1 MSDNSKEQEAIT
13 EVETEAPAPEVELEE
28 DDAPDPYAI
37 LEKIPNAPT
46 QEQVDHWKITYEVKM
61 SMFSDKEAFLWRPIT
76 WQDYKMLQQSAAENT
91 QNPNFFDEQLIYKCV
106 LWPKIMPETIP
117 TLKGGTI
124 PTLSQ
129 QIMEGSNFIP
139 PQVAM
144 NLVID
149 L

>member
-1 MSDNSKEQEAIT
+1 MLNETKI
-13 EVETEAPAPEVELEE
+13 VEPEAPVEEE
-28 DDAPDPYAI
+28 EKDINMEEAQEPDPYAI
-37 LEKIPNAPT
+37 LGNIPNAPT
-46 QEQVDHWKITYEVKM
+46 QEQVDHWKTMYEVKM

-76 WQDYKMLQQSAAENT
+76 WQDYKMLQQSSAENP

-106 LWPKIMPETIP
+106 LWPKIMPETIS